1 MARLV
6 KFAEDKYAIERGWIF
21 KEYKDLNGSYWWNR
35 PSVFFRC
42 CIGTLDECNKVIPFV
57 GIKPKKIK
65 NNLNLY
71 I

>member
-21 KEYKDLNGSYWWNR
+21 KEYKSLTSSYWW
-35 PSVFFRC
+35 SKTSEFFKD

-57 GIKPKKIK
+57 GVKPKKIK
-65 NNLNLY
+65 
-71 I
+71 